1 MAETVIPAPPLL
13 NYSNKI
19 SKGLFDGSAG
29 YRIDGALKGDFC
41 CARMSTKVQTSN
53 ISCP

>member
-19 SKGLFDGSAG
+19 SKGLFDGSSG
-29 YRIDGALKGDFC
+29 YKIDGGLKGAFYFDKM
-41 CARMSTKVQTSN
+41 AN
-53 ISCP
+53 G